1 MTPPVPPVAPP
12 PLSPSSAGSVLALV
26 RSGAASRT
34 DVARLA
40 ALSPTT
46 VAARVETLVRA
57 GYLREAGDG
66 PSRGGRRPRRL
77 EVSPDLGVVVGVDLG
92 VQHATTGLVDTTG
105 ALLARRDV
113 AVAIADGPEAVLNA
127 VVRDVEALRAEHG
140 DGRPLLAAC
149 IGVPGPVD
157 ARTGRVV
164 SPARMPGWNGTD
176 VAALLAPLLGVPV
189 LVENDANLMALG
201 EHAGAGADVEH
212 LVFVKVGSGIGCG
225 VVVAGALHRGAQ
237 GFAGDISHVTV
248 SDAPPVPCSCGRT
261 GCLDAVASGAAL
273 VRRLQDDGAAVHGID
288 DLVALARDAH
298 PEATNLLREAGTRTG
313 TVLATIINFFNPDRL
328 VVGGQLAEADAF
340 VAGVRSA
347 VYTRCAP
354 MVTDHLDVRSTQVGR
369 EAGIRGAARTALDHV
384 LAPGAVDAALR

>member
-1 MTPPVPPVAPP
+1 VTTDTL
-12 PLSPSSAGSVLALV
+12 PLSPSSPGSVLALV
-26 RSGAASRT
+26 RAGAASRA

-46 VAARVETLVRA
+46 VAARVESLVRA

-77 EVSPDLGVVVGVDLG
+77 EVSPELGVVVGVDLG
-92 VQHATTGLVDTTG
+92 VQHATFGLVDAAGT
-105 ALLARRDV
+105 LLARRDV
-113 AVAIADGPEAVLNA
+113 AAAVSDGPDAVLDA
-127 VVRDVEALRAEHG
+127 VVREIEALRAEHAP
-140 DGRPLLAAC
+140 DVPLLAAC
-149 IGVPGPVD
+149 VGVPGPVD

-176 VAALLAPLLGVPV
+176 VAGVLAPRLGVPV
-189 LVENDANLMALG
+189 IVENDANLMALG
-201 EHAGAGADVEH
+201 EHAGSGFDVEH

-225 VVVAGALHRGAQ
+225 VVASGALHRGAQ
-237 GFAGDISHVTV
+237 GFAGDISHASVP
-248 SDAPPVPCSCGRT
+248 DAPPVPCSCGRA

-273 VRRLQDDGAAVHGID
+273 VRQLQEAGAPVQGID

-298 PEATNLLREAGTRTG
+298 PEATNLLREAGARTG
-313 TVLATIINFFNPDRL
+313 AVLSTIINFFNPDRL

-347 VYTRCAP
+347 VYARCLP
-354 MVTDHLDVRSTQVGR
+354 MVTDHLDVRSTRVGR

>member
-1 MTPPVPPVAPP
+1 VTTDTL
-12 PLSPSSAGSVLALV
+12 PLSPSSPGSVLALV
-26 RSGAASRT
+26 RAGAASRA

-46 VAARVETLVRA
+46 VAARVESLVRA

-77 EVSPDLGVVVGVDLG
+77 EVSPELGVVVGVDLG
-92 VQHATTGLVDTTG
+92 VQHATFGLVDAAGT
-105 ALLARRDV
+105 LLARRDV
-113 AVAIADGPEAVLNA
+113 AAAVSDGPDAVLDA
-127 VVRDVEALRAEHG
+127 VVREIEALRAEHAP
-140 DGRPLLAAC
+140 DVPLLAAC
-149 IGVPGPVD
+149 VGVPGPVD

-176 VAALLAPLLGVPV
+176 VAGVLAPRLGVPV
-189 LVENDANLMALG
+189 IVENDANLMALG
-201 EHAGAGADVEH
+201 EHAGSGFDVEH
-212 LVFVKVGSGIGCG
+212 LVFVK
-225 VVVAGALHRGAQ
+225 
-237 GFAGDISHVTV
+237 GDISHASVP
-248 SDAPPVPCSCGRT
+248 DAPPVPCSCGRA

-273 VRRLQDDGAAVHGID
+273 VRQLQEAGAPVQGID

-298 PEATNLLREAGTRTG
+298 PEATNLLREAGARTG
-313 TVLATIINFFNPDRL
+313 AVLSTIINFFNPDRL

-347 VYTRCAP
+347 VYARCLP
-354 MVTDHLDVRSTQVGR
+354 MVTDHLDVRSTRVGR

>member
-1 MTPPVPPVAPP
+1 MSTGSPVP
-12 PLSPSSAGSVLALV
+12 PSSAGSVLALV
-26 RSGAASRT
+26 RAGAASRS
-34 DVARLA
+34 DLARLA

-46 VAARVETLVRA
+46 VAARVEALVRA

-77 EVSPDLGVVVGVDLG
+77 EVAPELGVVVGVDLG
-92 VQHATTGLVDTTG
+92 VQHATTGLADAAGT
-105 ALLARRDV
+105 LLARRDV
-113 AVAIADGPEAVLNA
+113 AVAVADGPEVVLDA
-127 VVRDVEALRAEHG
+127 VVREIDALRAVHG
-140 DGRPLLAAC
+140 RDRPLLAAC

-176 VAALLAPLLGVPV
+176 VAALLGPRLDTPV
-189 LVENDANLMALG
+189 LVENDATLMALG
-201 EHAGAGADVEH
+201 EHAGSEVEH

-225 VVVAGALHRGAQ
+225 VIAGGRLHRGAQ
-237 GFAGDISHVTV
+237 GFAGDISHASVP
-248 SDAPPVPCSCGRT
+248 DAPPVPCSCGRT

-273 VRRLQDDGAAVHGID
+273 VARLQQEGAAVRGID

-298 PEATNLLREAGTRTG
+298 PQATALLREAGTRTG
-313 TVLATIINFFNPDRL
+313 AVLSTIINFFNPDRL

-347 VYTRCAP
+347 VYARCLP
-354 MVTDHLDVRSTQVGR
+354 MVTDHLDVRSTRAGR
-369 EAGIRGAARTALDHV
+369 DAGIRGAARTALDHA
-384 LAPGAVDAALR
+384 LAPATVDAALR